1 MYMCMEHLRILIAD
15 DHEIV
20 RIGLKS
26 LLRSADYIELVG
38 EATDGKKAVALA
50 KELQPDVV
58 LSDILMP
65 NMTGIDA
72 TRLIKQEQPNT
83 KVIMLTSLED
93 KFYLAQAMGAGADGY
108 LSKEVGREELTTAI
122 EGVMRSEK
130 VFSTSI
136 LALMANPD
144 MPMGGNRGSDPITNV
159 YLSKREQEILTH
171 IAEGMTS
178 KEIADTLFISSR
190 TVDTHRTNLMQKL
203 QIKNAA
209 GLVRFAL
216 LNGLV

>member
-1 MYMCMEHLRILIAD
+1 MEHIRILIAD

-26 LLRSADYIELVG
+26 LLRPAEHFELVG
-38 EATDGKKAVALA
+38 EATDGKKAVALV

-65 NMTGIDA
+65 SMTGIDA
-72 TRLIKQEQPNT
+72 TRLIKQEQPSI

-93 KFYLAQAMGAGADGY
+93 KFYLAQAMSAGADGY
-108 LSKEVGREELTTAI
+108 LSKEVGHSELVTAI
-122 EGVMRSEK
+122 EGVMRSER
-130 VFSTSI
+130 VFSSSI

-144 MPMGGNRGSDPITNV
+144 TSMGDGFGGEPITNV
-159 YLSKREQEILTH
+159 YLSKREQEILAH

-178 KEIADTLFISSR
+178 KEIAETLFISSR

-203 QIKNAA
+203 QIKNTA